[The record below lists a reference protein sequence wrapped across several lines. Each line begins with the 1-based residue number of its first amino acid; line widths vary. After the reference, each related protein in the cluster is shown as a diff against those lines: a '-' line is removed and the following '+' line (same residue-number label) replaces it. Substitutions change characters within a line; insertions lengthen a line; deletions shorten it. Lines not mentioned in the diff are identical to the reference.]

1 MTKASKISR
10 LLYTWFVLFL
20 LWLAFTTSFAPDELM
35 VGVALS
41 LLTAALTFDYF
52 TQLGFAIMSPKKIA
66 YQVQYLFVFLVALV
80 KSNFQMAKIVLTPSL
95 PINPAIVEFETK
107 LKSDSAKMV
116 LANSI
121 TLTPGTFTVDV
132 IDNKFY
138 VHWLNAETSDTEEVY
153 KSIAGSFEKILLK
166 IYE

>member
-20 LWLAFTTSFAPDELM
+20 LWLAFTTSFAFDEII

-41 LLTAALTFDYF
+41 LLTAALTFEYF
-52 TQLGFAIMSPKKIA
+52 TQMGFGNLSPKKIV
-66 YQVQYLFVFLVALV
+66 YQFQYLFVFMAELV

-95 PINPAIVEFETK
+95 PINPGIVEFETK

-132 IDNKFY
+132 IENKFY
-138 VHWLNAETSDTEEVY
+138 IHWLNAETSDTEEVY
-153 KSIAGSFEKILLK
+153 KSIAANFEKILLK